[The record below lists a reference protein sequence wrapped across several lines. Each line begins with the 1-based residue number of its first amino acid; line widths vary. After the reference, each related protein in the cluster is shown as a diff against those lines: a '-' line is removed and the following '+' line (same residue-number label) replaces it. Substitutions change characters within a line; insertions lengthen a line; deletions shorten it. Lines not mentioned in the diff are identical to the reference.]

1 MSVSGSVLQV
11 VPCAWTRFHK
21 PSFLM
26 ISVVFIFY
34 AIIGV
39 AAIVFNSF
47 VVFLYIRSS
56 KLHSYILHSYN

>member
-1 MSVSGSVLQV
+1 MQV

-56 KLHSYILHSYN
+56 KLYSYILHSYN

>member
-1 MSVSGSVLQV
+1 MQV

-47 VVFLYIRSS
+47 VVFLYIRSL
-56 KLHSYILHSYN
+56 KLHSYN